1 MAFKSDKEIDWVA
14 IEKDYRAGFLSNRE
28 LAAAHQVSEA
38 AIRAR
43 AKRYGWV
50 KGDASEVREIAY
62 RKADN
67 AGLQVIPADP
77 TERIEE
83 LGNLAGDIIISHRRQ
98 LALLR
103 GIAADLSQ
111 ELLDA
116 TRNRD
121 MIEERVIE
129 FYAAKME
136 MNPIAAGTFRK
147 QMSMA
152 LAAVGLGSRSKTALN
167 LANTLKTVIDQERTN
182 YRLDEET
189 GDKTYEELL
198 REVHSKIVKPPEE
211 RDSQPV
217 ADSVGK

>member
-1 MAFKSDKEIDWVA
+1 MAYKHDKEIDWTA
-14 IEKDYRAGFLSNRE
+14 IEADYRAGVLSNRE
-28 LAAAHQVSEA
+28 LAAKHEVSEA

-50 KGDASEVREIAY
+50 KGDPYAVRELAY
-62 RKADN
+62 QRADN
-67 AGLQVIPADP
+67 AGLPVIPVDP
-77 TERIEE
+77 AERIEE
-83 LGNLAGDIIISHRRQ
+83 LGKLSGDIIISHRRQ

-121 MIEERVIE
+121 MIEERIIE

-136 MNPIAAGTFRK
+136 MSPIAVAAYRK
-147 QMSMA
+147 QMGMA
-152 LAAVGLGSRSKTALN
+152 LAAVGLGNRSKTALN

-182 YRLDEET
+182 YRLDEDT
-189 GDKTYEELL
+189 GDKTYEDLL
-198 REVHSKIVKPPEE
+198 KEVHAKVTKPVEG
-211 RDSQPV
+211 RDSQQV
-217 ADSVGK
+217 ADGV